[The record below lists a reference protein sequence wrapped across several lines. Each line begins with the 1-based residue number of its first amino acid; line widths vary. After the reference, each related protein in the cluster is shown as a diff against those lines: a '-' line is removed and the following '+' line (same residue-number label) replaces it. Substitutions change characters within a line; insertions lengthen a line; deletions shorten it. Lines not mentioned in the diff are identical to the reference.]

1 MNKQMNKS
9 IIPQGYVARPPKA
22 AQASPPQS
30 ILDVPR
36 PRPVAASAASAH
48 EEIAKRAY
56 QIYVEKGRPQGQSQQ
71 HWLQAEQEKRNRDVA
86 TLLSR

>member
-1 MNKQMNKS
+1 MDKNMNKKAKF
-9 IIPQGYVARPPKA
+9 PQAVSQPPKT
-22 AQASPPQS
+22 ASVSSPQS

-36 PRPVAASAASAH
+36 PRPIAVSAALAH

-56 QIYVEKGRPQGQSQQ
+56 QIYVEKGYPQGQSEQN
-71 HWLQAEQEKRNRDVA
+71 WLQAEQEQRSRGLA